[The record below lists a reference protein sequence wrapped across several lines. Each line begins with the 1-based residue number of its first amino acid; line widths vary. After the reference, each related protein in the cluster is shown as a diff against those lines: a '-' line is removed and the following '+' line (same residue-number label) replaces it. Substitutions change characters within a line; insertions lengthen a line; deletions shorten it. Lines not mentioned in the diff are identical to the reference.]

1 MSSLAPYMWRFFIRQ
16 TFEEFRYRWNNQ
28 TLRSVSK
35 TAICFNL
42 NTRFVR
48 TVTSNWFKKTIFVPI
63 LLLLFSSRSLLLPFL
78 LPCCFYRYCFSSYV
92 GVLLVIIIGVIV
104 AAIVVIFWHCCYY
117 CIIDLFFLT
126 LIMYHHC
133 FQCYHFYYW
142 SVISISVVFSH
153 AFSHFW
159 W

>member
-1 MSSLAPYMWRFFIRQ
+1 MSSLDPYMWRFFIRQ

-48 TVTSNWFKKTIFVPI
+48 TVTSNWFKDIIFVPI
-63 LLLLFSSRSLLLPFL
+63 LLLLFSSTSLLLPFL
-78 LPCCFYRYCFSSYV
+78 LPCCFYCYCLSNCV
-92 GVLLVIIIGVIV
+92 GVLLVIIISVIV
-104 AAIVVIFWHCCYY
+104 AAIVIIFWHCCYY

-126 LIMYHHC
+126 LMMYHHC
-133 FQCYHFYYW
+133 FQCYHFHYW
-142 SVISISVVFSH
+142 SVIAISVVFSH
-153 AFSHFW
+153 AFTHFW